1 MPLLKILPNG
11 EYSNLACS
19 IAFGLKPKSSPVKYS
34 TLSKLLEDRADIITA
49 FLSKLYRASK
59 FLCLKF

>member
-19 IAFGLKPKSSPVKYS
+19 IAFGLKSSPVKYS